1 MGGAVRLRQDF
12 GAEELRRFAVKAK
25 DGAQARRLLALAA
38 VHDGMNRS
46 EAARIGGMDRQTL
59 RDWVHRFNQ
68 YGPEGLIDIKPPGRP
83 SKLSEEQK
91 EALKQLVESGPD
103 PATDGVVRWRCVDLK
118 RVLARRFGVDLS
130 EVSLGRVLK
139 KLGFSHISARPQHPV
154 QDPEAIATF
163 KKNFPTQ
170 VAQVVSTLAPG
181 TPIEVWFQDEM
192 RVGQKNSLV
201 YQWARKGSRPRQPK
215 DQRYENAYVFGA
227 VCPSRDT
234 GVALIMPQA
243 DTEAMQAHLEAIGR
257 AVAPSA
263 HALLILDKA
272 GWHTTRKLSG
282 PDFPRWSAG
291 CPLAGYTFTH
301 GVGSMF
307 RTCPV

>member
-1 MGGAVRLRQDF
+1 
-12 GAEELRRFAVKAK
+12 
-25 DGAQARRLLALAA
+25 LALAA

-181 TPIEVWFQDEM
+181 TPIEVWF
-192 RVGQKNSLV
+192 
-201 YQWARKGSRPRQPK
+201 
-215 DQRYENAYVFGA
+215 
-227 VCPSRDT
+227 
-234 GVALIMPQA
+234 
-243 DTEAMQAHLEAIGR
+243 
-257 AVAPSA
+257 
-263 HALLILDKA
+263 
-272 GWHTTRKLSG
+272 
-282 PDFPRWSAG
+282 
-291 CPLAGYTFTH
+291 
-301 GVGSMF
+301 
-307 RTCPV
+307 